1 MWPSKAAN
9 GAGFR
14 LDLANG
20 TAIIHISLTLEVQP
34 IHLGGCCMGKRYQQ
48 LSLLERVCIQA
59 QLELGFKAAQ
69 LPPP

>member
-1 MWPSKAAN
+1 
-9 GAGFR
+9 
-14 LDLANG
+14 
-20 TAIIHISLTLEVQP
+20 
-34 IHLGGCCMGKRYQQ
+34 MGKRYQQ